1 MAESK
6 GGGGP
11 APTGN
16 GDPKPIHLDKETG
29 RMSSGG
35 PKRYAEWEREAEAG

>member
-11 APTGN
+11 APAGN
-16 GDPKPIHLDKETG
+16 GNPKPIHTDPATG

-35 PKRYAEWEREAEAG
+35 PKRQAEHELEAGG